1 MLFLG
6 GCNSSVKKK
15 LHNLFYAQ
23 HVYVG
28 FFICSK
34 HVLDTLNPC
43 LQQIK
48 VKIVMNGLR
57 AILNDDV

>member
-1 MLFLG
+1 MSFLG
-6 GCNSSVKKK
+6 GCDSSVKK
-15 LHNLFYAQ
+15 NYITFFAQ

-28 FFICSK
+28 FFISSK

-43 LQQIK
+43 LQQIN